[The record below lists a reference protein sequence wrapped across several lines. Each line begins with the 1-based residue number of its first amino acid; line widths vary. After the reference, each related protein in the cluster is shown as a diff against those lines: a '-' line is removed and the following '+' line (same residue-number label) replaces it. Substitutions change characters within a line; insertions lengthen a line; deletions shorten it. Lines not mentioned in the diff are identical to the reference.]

1 MPAGGYYVLII
12 VGLVFFSE
20 RYVIMMKL
28 QICCL
33 VMICFII
40 GIYFSAKR
48 KKSYEHTIFSA
59 LLLCA
64 CINLIFDGITVYTVH
79 HLETVLPVWN
89 MIFHKLFFTST
100 VVVSYLIFL
109 YCMTLIKQSGAGNL
123 TGKKRWLKILPFVEV
138 ILLWILPLRYVQTP
152 NGNYSMGPSL
162 VVVYFCIV
170 YCFVVATACLWR
182 YRSCINRKKKK
193 IIFLALGI
201 QGSVCLYQMIVPSSL
216 VSGFGITVICLA
228 FFMTTENPDVLLV
241 ERIKEEKKKAE
252 EANSA
257 KSVFLASISHEIR
270 TPINAVIGMNEM
282 VLRESKESAIREYAG
297 NIKSAAQTL
306 LGIINDIL
314 DLTKIESGKMS
325 VYPVEYGLGSLLND
339 VYHMIIDRAQAKGL
353 ALRICASPDLPSV
366 LVGDD
371 VRIRQ
376 ILMNL
381 LTNAVKYTEKG
392 EVVLSVSGNEHG
404 DTVTLFFEVKDTG
417 IGIKPEN
424 ISRLFEAFE
433 RIDEIKNRSIEGIG
447 LGLSITKQL
456 LEKMGSR
463 LIVESKYGKGST
475 FSFYL
480 EQRIVDAKCLGSLE
494 ERFKGKAE
502 EYVYEASLYAPE
514 AHILVVDDNEMNRKV
529 FCSLL
534 KETGVQISGAGS
546 GEECLRIVKE
556 EHFDLIFL
564 DHMMM
569 TMDGIETLQKMRA
582 LQYNLCMDTPVIAFS
597 ANATSE
603 AREQYKAAGFDGFLS
618 KPIAPAK
625 LEKLLREKLPQEL
638 IREHTVDQDT
648 DDQAK
653 VQETADDVAQKAAG
667 KAPVEEALPYIDGID
682 WDYAARHFPDTES
695 LKLAALDFYDRID
708 DMAEEIAGLFGEIET
723 ENGLKQYR
731 TKVHAL
737 KSTAAM
743 IGAIPLSGIARVLE
757 YGAAAG
763 ELDKIRA
770 VTPVLLDELK
780 QYRERLGDLAPQDKE
795 EPTRAQEHGQA
806 GQQAEEQAAGQT
818 GDITELYG
826 RLCMLRNALEQ
837 MDIDG
842 ADVIAGEI
850 RQYPCKGTLKEQ
862 MRKLSQ
868 FVRNL
873 KFEEAH
879 QLVTDM
885 LPD

>member
-1 MPAGGYYVLII
+1 
-12 VGLVFFSE
+12 
-20 RYVIMMKL
+20 MMKL

-33 VMICFII
+33 IMICFIS

-48 KKSYEHTIFSA
+48 KKSQEHMIFSV
-59 LLLCA
+59 LLLSA

-79 HLETVLPVWN
+79 HLETVPPIWN
-89 MIFHKLFFTST
+89 MVFHKLFFASM
-100 VVVSYLIFL
+100 VVVAYLIFQ
-109 YCMTLIKQSGAGNL
+109 YCMTLIRQSGAGKL
-123 TGKKRWLKILPFVEV
+123 TGKRRWLKVLPFLDV
-138 ILLWILPLRYVQTP
+138 ILLWILPIRYVQTP
-152 NGNYSMGPSL
+152 KGNYTTGPS
-162 VVVYFCIV
+162 VVVLYFCII
-170 YCFVVATACLWR
+170 YCFAVGAVCLWR
-182 YRSCINRKKKK
+182 YRACINRKKKK
-193 IIFLALGI
+193 IIFLALCI
-201 QGSVCLYQMIVPSSL
+201 QGGVCLYQMIVPSSL

-228 FFMTTENPDVLLV
+228 FFLTTENPDVLLV

-282 VLRESKESAIREYAG
+282 VLRESKESTIREYAG

-339 VYHMIIDRAQAKGL
+339 VYHMIIDRAQVKGL
-353 ALRICASPDLPSV
+353 EFRICASPDLPSF

-424 ISRLFEAFE
+424 MKRLFEAFE
-433 RIDEIKNRSIEGIG
+433 RIDEVKNRSIEGIG

-456 LEKMGSR
+456 LEKMGSS
-463 LIVESKYGKGST
+463 LSVKSEYGKGSA

-480 EQRIVDAKCLGSLE
+480 EQRIVDAKELGNLE
-494 ERFKGKAE
+494 ERLREKTN
-502 EYVYEASLYAPE
+502 EYHYEASLYAPD
-514 AHILVVDDNEMNRKV
+514 AKVLVVDDNEMNQKV
-529 FCSLL
+529 FISLL
-534 KETGVQISGAGS
+534 KETGVQVKAVGS
-546 GEECLRIVKE
+546 GEDCLNIVTE

-569 TMDGIETLQKMRA
+569 SMDGIETLQRLRA
-582 LQYNLCMDTPVIAFS
+582 MQDNLCADTPVIAFS
-597 ANATSE
+597 ANATVG
-603 AREQYKAAGFDGFLS
+603 ARDMYKEAGFNGFLS
-618 KPIAPAK
+618 KPIDPSK
-625 LEKLLREKLPQEL
+625 LERILRTKLPQEL
-638 IREHTVDQDT
+638 IEEHRESGEKRV
-648 DDQAK
+648 
-653 VQETADDVAQKAAG
+653 ET
-667 KAPVEEALPYIDGID
+667 VEEALPYIDGID
-682 WDYAARHFPDTES
+682 WDYAARHFPDTEV
-695 LKLAALDFYDRID
+695 LKSAACDFYGRIND
-708 DMAEEIAGLFGEIET
+708 IAEEIAGLFQEIESET
-723 ENGLKQYR
+723 GLKQYK

-757 YGAAAG
+757 YAAG
-763 ELDKIRA
+763 AGEIEKIRA
-770 VTPVLLDELK
+770 VTPVLLNELK
-780 QYRERLGDLAPQDKE
+780 QYRDRLSILKPEDGEQAACAE
-795 EPTRAQEHGQA
+795 EPGQAKEHG
-806 GQQAEEQAAGQT
+806 QAEEQAAGQT

-842 ADVIAGEI
+842 ADVIVGEI
-850 RQYPCKGTLKEQ
+850 RQYPCEGTLKEQ
-862 MRKLSQ
+862 MRELSQ
-868 FVRNL
+868 LVRDL
-873 KFEEAH
+873 KYEEAQ
-879 QLVTDM
+879 QLVLEM